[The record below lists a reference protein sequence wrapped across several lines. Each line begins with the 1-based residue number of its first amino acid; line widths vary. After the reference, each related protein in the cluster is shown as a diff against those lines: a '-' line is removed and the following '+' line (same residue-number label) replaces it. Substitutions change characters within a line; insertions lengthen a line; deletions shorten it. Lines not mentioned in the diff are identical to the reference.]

1 MKLPLLNIDG
11 SKSSSIEISDKLIN
25 LKVNHKLIK
34 FVIDWQLNH
43 SKPRV
48 AKTKQRNQI
57 KGSTKKIVAQKG
69 SGGARHASRKAPI
82 FVGGGVAHGP
92 KGAFYKVKKINKKVR
107 KIALAQTL
115 SKKNIDK
122 NLHILADVKKEIKK
136 TKDFNNF
143 LEKNKLSNALI
154 ISDKDSL
161 KNINRSAR
169 NIKNIKLIK
178 DDGANVYDLFK
189 YKNVIITLSSAKK
202 IQGRILNEKI
212 NFIDSIKSP
221 IITEK
226 ATVMSDQNKTVF
238 KVHNKANK
246 TIIKKNIEK
255 LFKVNVVKIN
265 IINQKTKVKMK
276 QGRKSFKSGY
286 KKAIITLKKGQ
297 SIDLTT
303 GI

>member
-11 SKSSSIEISDKLIN
+11 SKASSIEISDKLIN

-69 SGGARHASRKAPI
+69 SGGARHASKKAPI

-92 KGAFYKVKKINKKVR
+92 KGAFYKEKKINKKVR

-169 NIKNIKLIK
+169 NIKNIKIIK

-189 YKNVIITLSSAKK
+189 YKNVIITSSSAKK
-202 IQGRILNEKI
+202 IQGRILNEK
-212 NFIDSIKSP
+212 N
-221 IITEK
+221 
-226 ATVMSDQNKTVF
+226 
-238 KVHNKANK
+238 
-246 TIIKKNIEK
+246 
-255 LFKVNVVKIN
+255 
-265 IINQKTKVKMK
+265 
-276 QGRKSFKSGY
+276 
-286 KKAIITLKKGQ
+286 
-297 SIDLTT
+297 
-303 GI
+303 